1 MGLPGGGDNG
11 TSHVYSA
18 AVPAPELRT
27 QLFTLHPAQSSH
39 YVSGYYIESCLAQ
52 SLFLF
57 VCCLLFFGLVWFLTK
72 QQYLT
77 VFGNV
82 LRIEK
87 KCSCACTW
95 AKDAAFYTTSCTVFS
110 LCVRLLYRELF
121 GPVPISF
128 CLLSFVFWSGLVS
141 YKTAIS
147 YCIWQCSQNWKKV
160 SKAENFI
167 FLRITFAI

>member
-87 KCSCACTW
+87 KYQ
-95 AKDAAFYTTSCTVFS
+95 KLKNYFF
-110 LCVRLLYRELF
+110 
-121 GPVPISF
+121 
-128 CLLSFVFWSGLVS
+128 
-141 YKTAIS
+141 
-147 YCIWQCSQNWKKV
+147 
-160 SKAENFI
+160 
-167 FLRITFAI
+167 